1 MVGISANTI
10 ASECVISQLTRFP
23 HPNNSWIA
31 CAILKNAL
39 DEYDE
44 ESFVTLSRCIKSV
57 TWFAVPVTGTILSTM

>member
-10 ASECVISQLTRFP
+10 ASEWVISELTRFP

-31 CAILKNAL
+31 RAILKNAL

-44 ESFVTLSRCIKSV
+44 ESFSRCIKSV
-57 TWFAVPVTGTILSTM
+57 TWFAVPVTGTTLSTM